1 MSLGL
6 KRGTVRLEPHDPAW
20 DDVARE
26 VISLLWNVLGGEAL
40 DIQHV
45 GSTAIPSI
53 DAKPIVDIA
62 VAVKRPEALEGYD
75 DALER
80 RGVIFRKTERDDD
93 RFYVMG
99 DAESRSCH
107 IHMVPAD
114 GVKWKNYIAFRDYL
128 NANPDAAGRYCAL
141 KRELAGRYA
150 DDREAYTEGKAG
162 LIARLLNEAWSWKR
176 AE

>member
-1 MSLGL
+1 MEFQIAKDGFAEVCAFGAGHLNKHRLGEF
-6 KRGTVRLEPHDPAW
+6 RGEQLLE
-20 DDVARE
+20 
-26 VISLLWNVLGGEAL
+26 
-40 DIQHV
+40 
-45 GSTAIPSI
+45 
-53 DAKPIVDIA
+53 K
-62 VAVKRPEALEGYD
+62 
-75 DALER
+75 

-114 GVKWKNYIAFRDYL
+114 GRKWRNYIAFRDYL
-128 NANPDAAGRYCAL
+128 NVNPDAAGRYCVL

-162 LIARLLNEAWSWKR
+162 LITRLLNEARTWKN

>member
-1 MSLGL
+1 MKHLQKILSVLL
-6 KRGTVRLEPHDPAW
+6 ALMLCAALIPAAAAE
-20 DDVARE
+20 DDL
-26 VISLLWNVLGGEAL
+26 SQEANL
-40 DIQHV
+40 V
-45 GSTAIPSI
+45 
-53 DAKPIVDIA
+53 
-62 VAVKRPEALEGYD
+62 
-75 DALER
+75 
-80 RGVIFRKTERDDD
+80 
-93 RFYVMG
+93 FYVMG

-128 NANPDAAGRYCAL
+128 NANPDAAGRYCVL

-162 LIARLLNEAWSWKR
+162 LITRLLNEARTWKN